1 MVMGKTL
8 DSMFKPQ
15 SIAIVGASRDPHSIG
30 YSIVKNLIDSKYQGK
45 IFPVNP
51 KADEIL
57 GLKCYHSVTEIEED
71 VDLAVITVPAAI
83 TPQVAE
89 ECGKKGVKSL
99 AVIASGFS
107 EVGRIDLEKQL
118 IEVAKKYGMRVLGPN
133 IVGIMN
139 NPLKMNA
146 SFAPY
151 LPYPGKINLISQS
164 GALLVALDSRTWVDR
179 VGMSYLISIG
189 NMSDL
194 DFADLIDY
202 FKDDPDTS
210 CISLYVEGIK
220 NGRKFIDITKRVLEK
235 PIIALKSG
243 VSERGS
249 IAAAS
254 HTGSLAGSGKI
265 YAAAFK
271 QAGVVQA
278 ENLEDLFDKSL
289 ALSMQPP
296 MRGDNLLIITN
307 GGGVGVLATD
317 AAEKFGIPLKEP
329 PDDLKNEL
337 KKIMPDFGSAKNPV
351 DLTGMADAEWY
362 GKALKIALKHP
373 WVDGVTVLYC
383 ETSVSDPRDLAIEIY
398 EANLEASECNKIKK
412 PITVSFI
419 GGEVTERAIEWLQKK
434 GIPVFRSPDR
444 AVSAISALREYGR
457 FIDKGFDE
465 FQKFWDVDYEGVR
478 EILKDIQLNKNN
490 YVSEIDAKIILDK
503 YGIPVA
509 KTVLIK
515 SKDEIDNLDINYP
528 VVAKI
533 VSRDVIHKS
542 DVGGVILN
550 LKNKDELKE
559 AYDKII
565 DNVRK
570 KLPNANIEGIA
581 VQEMAPQGIEIIVGS
596 TKDPQF
602 GPTIMFGLGGIFVEV
617 MKDVS
622 FRIAPFSKSVAIEM
636 INEIKGKSILYGAR
650 GSRGGDIDKLAEAIS
665 RISQLVTDFPEI
677 KEFDANPIMVY
688 ENGIKVVDAR
698 IILEK

>member
-1 MVMGKTL
+1 MENLL
-8 DSMFKPQ
+8 DSMFKPK

-30 YSIVKNLIDSKYQGK
+30 YSVVKNLLDSKYQGK

-57 GLKCYHSVTEIEED
+57 GLKCYHNIEDIEEN
-71 VDLAVITVPAAI
+71 VDLAIITVPAAL

-89 ECGKKGVKSL
+89 ECGRKGVKSL

-107 EVGRIDLEKQL
+107 EVGRHDLEKQL
-118 IEVAKKYGMRVLGPN
+118 VDISRKYGMRVLGPN

-139 NPLKMNA
+139 NPLMMNA
-146 SFAPY
+146 SFAPH

-202 FKDDPDTS
+202 FKNDPDTS

-220 NGRKFIDITKRVLEK
+220 NGRKFIDVSKRVLEK
-235 PIIALKSG
+235 PILALKSG

-249 IAAAS
+249 VAAAS
-254 HTGSLAGSGKI
+254 HTGSLAGSGKV
-265 YAAAFK
+265 YSAAFR

-278 ENLEDLFDKSL
+278 DNLEDLFDKSL

-296 MRGDNLLIITN
+296 MRGENLLIITN

-351 DLTGMADAEWY
+351 DITGMADAEWY

-373 WVDGVTVLYC
+373 WVDAVTVLYC

-398 EANLEASECNKIKK
+398 EAKLEATECNKIQK

-419 GGEVTERAIEWLQKK
+419 GGEVTERATEWLQKK

-444 AVSAISALREYGR
+444 AVSAMSALRQYGR
-457 FIDKGFDE
+457 FIEKGFDE

-478 EILKDIQLNKNN
+478 EILKDIEINRNG
-490 YVSEIDAKIILDK
+490 YVNEIDAKNILSK

-509 KTVLIK
+509 KTVLAR
-515 SKDEIDNLDINYP
+515 SKDDLNNMNDIVFP

-533 VSRDVIHKS
+533 VSKDVIHKS

-550 LKNKDELKE
+550 IKNMDELKN
-559 AYDKII
+559 AYDRIMENVKSKIPDASI
-565 DNVRK
+565 
-570 KLPNANIEGIA
+570 AGIA
-581 VQEMAPQGIEIIVGS
+581 VQEMAPQGIEVIVGS
-596 TKDPQF
+596 TEDPQF
-602 GPTIMFGLGGIFVEV
+602 GPTMMFGLGGIFVEI

-622 FRIAPFSKSVAIEM
+622 FRIAPFSKSIAIDM
-636 INEIKGKSILYGAR
+636 INETKGKAVLSGAR
-650 GSRGGDIDKLAEAIS
+650 GSKGGDMDKLAEAIS
-665 RISQLVTDFPEI
+665 RISQLVSDFPEI
-677 KEFDANPIMVY
+677 KELDANPIMVY

-698 IILEK
+698 IILKR

>member
-1 MVMGKTL
+1 
-8 DSMFKPQ
+8 MFKPKT
-15 SIAIVGASRDPHSIG
+15 IAIVGASRDPHSIG
-30 YSIVKNLIDSKYQGK
+30 YSVVKNLLDSKYQGK

-57 GLKCYHSVTEIEED
+57 GLKCYHNIGDIEEN
-71 VDLAVITVPAAI
+71 VDLAIITVPAAL

-89 ECGKKGVKSL
+89 ECGRKGVKSL

-107 EVGRIDLEKQL
+107 EVGRHDLEKQL
-118 IEVAKKYGMRVLGPN
+118 VDISRKYGMRVLGPN

-139 NPLKMNA
+139 NPLRMNA
-146 SFAPY
+146 SFAPH

-202 FKDDPDTS
+202 FKNDPDTS

-220 NGRKFIDITKRVLEK
+220 NGRKFIDVSKRVLEK
-235 PIIALKSG
+235 PILALKSG

-249 IAAAS
+249 VAAAS
-254 HTGSLAGSGKI
+254 HTGSLAGSGKV
-265 YAAAFK
+265 YSAAFR

-278 ENLEDLFDKSL
+278 DNLEDLFDKSL

-296 MRGDNLLIITN
+296 MRGENLLIITN

-351 DLTGMADAEWY
+351 DITGMADAEWY

-373 WVDGVTVLYC
+373 WVDAVTVLYC

-398 EANLEASECNKIKK
+398 EAKLEATECNKIQK

-419 GGEVTERAIEWLQKK
+419 GGEVTERATEWLQKK

-444 AVSAISALREYGR
+444 AVSAMSALRQYGR
-457 FIDKGFDE
+457 FIEKGFDE

-478 EILKDIQLNKNN
+478 EILKDIEINRNG
-490 YVSEIDAKIILDK
+490 YVNEIDAKNILSK

-509 KTVLIK
+509 KTVLAR
-515 SKDEIDNLDINYP
+515 SKDDLNNMNDIVFP

-533 VSRDVIHKS
+533 VSKDVIHKS

-550 LKNKDELKE
+550 IKNMDELKN
-559 AYDKII
+559 AYDRIMENVKSKVPDASI
-565 DNVRK
+565 D
-570 KLPNANIEGIA
+570 GIA
-581 VQEMAPQGIEIIVGS
+581 VQEMAPQGIEVIVGS
-596 TKDPQF
+596 TEDPQF
-602 GPTIMFGLGGIFVEV
+602 GPTMMFGLGGIFVEI

-622 FRIAPFSKSVAIEM
+622 FRIAPFSKSIAIDM
-636 INEIKGKSILYGAR
+636 INETKGRAVLSGAR
-650 GSRGGDIDKLAEAIS
+650 GSKGGDMDKLAEAIS
-665 RISQLVTDFPEI
+665 RISQLVSDFPEI
-677 KEFDANPIMVY
+677 KELDANPIMVY

-698 IILEK
+698 IILKR

>member
-1 MVMGKTL
+1 MENLL
-8 DSMFKPQ
+8 DSMFKPK

-30 YSIVKNLIDSKYQGK
+30 YSVVKNLLDSKYQGK

-57 GLKCYHSVTEIEED
+57 GLKCYHNIEDIEEN
-71 VDLAVITVPAAI
+71 VDLAIITVPAAL

-89 ECGKKGVKSL
+89 ECGRKGVKSL

-107 EVGRIDLEKQL
+107 EVGRHDLEKQL
-118 IEVAKKYGMRVLGPN
+118 VDISRKYGMRVLGPN

-139 NPLKMNA
+139 NPLRMNA
-146 SFAPY
+146 SFAPH

-202 FKDDPDTS
+202 FKNDPDTS

-220 NGRKFIDITKRVLEK
+220 NGRKFIDVSKRVLEK
-235 PIIALKSG
+235 PILALKSG

-249 IAAAS
+249 VAAAS
-254 HTGSLAGSGKI
+254 HTGSLAGSGKV
-265 YAAAFK
+265 YSAAFR

-278 ENLEDLFDKSL
+278 DNLEDLFDKSL

-296 MRGDNLLIITN
+296 MRGENLLIITN

-351 DLTGMADAEWY
+351 DITGMADAEWY

-373 WVDGVTVLYC
+373 WVDAVTVLYC

-398 EANLEASECNKIKK
+398 EAKLEATECNKIQK

-419 GGEVTERAIEWLQKK
+419 GGEVTERATEWLQKK

-444 AVSAISALREYGR
+444 AVSAMSALRQYGR
-457 FIDKGFDE
+457 FIEKGFDE

-478 EILKDIQLNKNN
+478 EILKDIEINRNG
-490 YVSEIDAKIILDK
+490 YVNEIDAKNILSK

-509 KTVLIK
+509 KTVLAR
-515 SKDEIDNLDINYP
+515 SKDDLNNMNDIVFP

-533 VSRDVIHKS
+533 VSKDVIHKS

-550 LKNKDELKE
+550 IKNMDELKN
-559 AYDKII
+559 AYDRIMENVKSKIP
-565 DNVRK
+565 D
-570 KLPNANIEGIA
+570 ASIEGIA
-581 VQEMAPQGIEIIVGS
+581 VQEMAPQGIEVIVGS
-596 TKDPQF
+596 TEDPQF
-602 GPTIMFGLGGIFVEV
+602 GPTMMFGLGGIFVEI

-622 FRIAPFSKSVAIEM
+622 FRIAPFSKSIAIDM
-636 INEIKGKSILYGAR
+636 INETKGKAVLSGAR
-650 GSRGGDIDKLAEAIS
+650 GSKGGDMDKLAEAIS
-665 RISQLVTDFPEI
+665 RISQLVSDFPEI
-677 KEFDANPIMVY
+677 KELDANPIMVY

-698 IILEK
+698 IILKR